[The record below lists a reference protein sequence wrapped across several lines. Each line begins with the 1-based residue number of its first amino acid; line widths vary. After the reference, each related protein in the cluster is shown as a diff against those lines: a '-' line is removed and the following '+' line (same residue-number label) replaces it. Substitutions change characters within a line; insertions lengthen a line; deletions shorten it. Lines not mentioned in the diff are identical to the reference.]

1 MGTSEI
7 ATRPLH
13 ASARSKRAI
22 SERAQEHAPPFRA
35 GVLDRRAYALIFAPT
50 PAKSQDLNKNLPDA
64 AGMRWLMLFMAS
76 VLLLGC
82 AQPPT
87 GQVSRDG
94 LADAIRADPVI
105 GQLVAQG
112 YLMDIQVYSGS
123 ALADRGRQYPVIYGS
138 LDGEI
143 AAVQLSKDASGKL
156 FIYDMQRKEI
166 LREFTT
172 QGVTVS

>member
-1 MGTSEI
+1 
-7 ATRPLH
+7 
-13 ASARSKRAI
+13 
-22 SERAQEHAPPFRA
+22 
-35 GVLDRRAYALIFAPT
+35 
-50 PAKSQDLNKNLPDA
+50 
-64 AGMRWLMLFMAS
+64 MRWLMLFMAS